1 MKIEIVVA
9 LIGVVSV
16 SISSFVSWAVSKR
29 AAQAEIKKLVMT
41 WEHETERAKET
52 ELKEMVSSVSA
63 YIAHPDPRA
72 YHECLK
78 KDLLRKV
85 K

>member
-29 AAQAEIKKLVMT
+29 AAQAEIKKTGNDMG
-41 WEHETERAKET
+41 A
-52 ELKEMVSSVSA
+52 
-63 YIAHPDPRA
+63 
-72 YHECLK
+72 
-78 KDLLRKV
+78 
-85 K
+85 